1 MYLYRFR
8 KPIAMSTLAPPAV
21 QPAGLFRRLG
31 AIFYDALLLFAILC
45 IATMLVLPLNGG
57 AAIQAGNP
65 LYFSYVYLSCFCFYG
80 WFWTHGGQTLGMRA
94 WQLRLQCYDG
104 ENITWWQ
111 AGLRFVL
118 ASLWLWP
125 LILSEVV
132 LRDIVSLEDIKLRV
146 KINLVIGLGFL
157 FLLLLT
163 RLHDRYSETVLVRVP
178 EPTARRS
185 AAPSS

>member
-1 MYLYRFR
+1 MLTL
-8 KPIAMSTLAPPAV
+8 STPVV

-45 IATMLVLPLNGG
+45 IATALVLPLNGG

-65 LYFSYVYLSCFCFYG
+65 LYFSYVYLICFCFYG

-94 WQLRLQCYDG
+94 WQLRLQPYDG
-104 ENITWWQ
+104 GNITWWQ
-111 AGLRFVL
+111 AGVRFVL

-125 LILSEVV
+125 LILSEVI
-132 LRDIVSLEDIKLRV
+132 LRDLVSLNDIKVRV
-146 KINLVIGLGFL
+146 KINLVVGSGFL

-163 RLHDRYSETVLVRVP
+163 RLHDRYSETALVRVAA
-178 EPTARRS
+178 PTTPRS
-185 AAPSS
+185 AAPAA